1 MPSKNIL
8 LKFQNYLWFNF
19 FVQELLISLKR
30 MNALEIAEL
39 TNENL
44 RREAH
49 RLCYY
54 MDAYVNS
61 FTKHYS
67 HLGELLGI
75 LNNLLEFYEELDR
88 QPGPT
93 AAQMKDRLTHLIGL
107 VRMRMYYANKIMNA
121 TEEYNHEVLNVP
133 VF

>member
-19 FVQELLISLKR
+19 MVKELLISFKT

-75 LNNLLEFYEELDR
+75 LNNLLESWSHCSPNERPLDSSYWPCSNENVLC
-88 QPGPT
+88 Q
-93 AAQMKDRLTHLIGL
+93 Q
-107 VRMRMYYANKIMNA
+107 
-121 TEEYNHEVLNVP
+121 NHECHRRI
-133 VF
+133 